1 MRLGITMLNRI
12 RNIEP
17 GSDYR
22 KAGKFKGFGDSDKI
36 IGHTQFSISDSKDLS
51 PALEF
56 LSKINW
62 KLINLKFESKKNIS
76 LTLKFANYEIS
87 TVIDLL
93 ELSNLENFVYDIS
106 TQSFFDGKSRAYLA
120 KFKSNITHAA
130 GITDLSNADLTS
142 LDTLF
147 ERYRSLRFDTELKQ
161 SDKLFI
167 NNLLTDIQKELEE
180 LFDYINKIFLTFISK
195 LTQLPRIDNFD
206 SKDYLEQLVTLI
218 SIKVTG

>member
-1 MRLGITMLNRI
+1 MLNRI

-17 GSDYR
+17 GSDYK

-36 IGHTQFSISDSKDLS
+36 ISHTNFNISDSKDLS

-56 LSKINW
+56 LAKINW
-62 KLINLKFESKKNIS
+62 KLINLKFKSKKSIS
-76 LTLKFANYEIS
+76 LTLKFARYEIS

-93 ELSNLENFVYDIS
+93 ELSNLENFVYEIS
-106 TQSFFDGKSRAYLA
+106 TQSFLEGKSRTYLA
-120 KFKSNITHAA
+120 KFKSNFTHTS
-130 GITDLSNADLTS
+130 GITDLSNADLS
-142 LDTLF
+142 PLDTLF
-147 ERYRSLRFDTELKQ
+147 ERYRSLRFNTELKQ
-161 SDKLFI
+161 SDKLFM

-218 SIKVTG
+218 SIKVTD